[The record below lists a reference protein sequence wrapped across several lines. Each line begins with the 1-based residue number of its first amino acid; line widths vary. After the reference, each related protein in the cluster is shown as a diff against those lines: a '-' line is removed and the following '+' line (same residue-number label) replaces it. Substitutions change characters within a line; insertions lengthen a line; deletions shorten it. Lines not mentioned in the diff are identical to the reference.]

1 MKTILCD
8 RERPAEIGDQVRDG
22 DFSYRLEFGWAK
34 WPAELEGV
42 HTLNGSFDQ
51 DGNLYVA
58 TENKEHPVV
67 VLSPDGT
74 FQRSIGGGLFEKAHS
89 IFLTPSHTI
98 LVADSSKNCHVIREI
113 SLDGVLVRDFG
124 TMGQPGDSGYDF
136 NYLEVLER
144 EGRVPADP
152 VWNKRAEANAP
163 SGQREKNGHPLL
175 PTLQHGS

>member
-1 MKTILCD
+1 MA
-8 RERPAEIGDQVRDG
+8 RR
-22 DFSYRLEFGWAK
+22 
-34 WPAELEGV
+34 LEGV

-163 SGQREKNGHPLL
+163 SGQREKNGHP
-175 PTLQHGS
+175 PSADPAAWS

>member
-1 MKTILCD
+1 MGHFKGVS
-8 RERPAEIGDQVRDG
+8 AGA
-22 DFSYRLEFGWAK
+22 FS
-34 WPAELEGV
+34 
-42 HTLNGSFDQ
+42 
-51 DGNLYVA
+51 
-58 TENKEHPVV
+58 
-67 VLSPDGT
+67 
-74 FQRSIGGGLFEKAHS
+74 EKAHS

-152 VWNKRAEANAP
+152 VWNKRAEANARLDSVKKMGTP
-163 SGQREKNGHPLL
+163 FCRPCSMVMTRRESTLPPTARKRRCPPL
-175 PTLQHGS
+175 PP

>member
-42 HTLNGSFDQ
+42 HTLNGRFDQ

-74 FQRSIGGGLFEKAHS
+74 FQRSIGRGLFEKAHS

-152 VWNKRAEANAP
+152 V
-163 SGQREKNGHPLL
+163 
-175 PTLQHGS
+175 